1 MKENKKSG
9 KVFKLIV
16 LLAIIICIITT
27 GVVIYINMLFS
38 NMLHEDLDKSDL
50 AVNFNLYDEV
60 KDNINKNDFD
70 KVVNVALFGTDS
82 RDVENMEAG
91 RADTIM
97 IASVNQVKKS
107 IKLISIPRD
116 TYVEVPEYGKT
127 KINHSYAYGKEQL
140 TVKTINKNFGLNI
153 TDYATIDFSGLIHVI
168 NDIGGVEVEITND
181 EKNYINN
188 RSKEAYDI
196 SENEY
201 KKVVATGKVNL
212 TGEQALTH
220 SRNRTIGNDFTRA
233 SRQRDVLQSLLL
245 KLSSMGIESI
255 LSLSD
260 NFLKEVKTNI
270 NVNEYIPLF
279 ISVLINK
286 NEYMGNIKSKQIPE
300 VKYSKDKMI
309 KGVYYFVPDMS
320 LAKQDFYE
328 TLYEM

>member
-1 MKENKKSG
+1 MKKSG
-9 KVFKLIV
+9 KILKFIF
-16 LLAIIICIITT
+16 LLIIIIGIISV
-27 GVVIYINMLFS
+27 GVIVYINMLFS
-38 NMLHEDLDKSDL
+38 NMVHEDLDKSDL
-50 AVNFNLYDEV
+50 AVNSDLYDEV
-60 KDNINKNDFD
+60 KDNISKNDFD

-97 IASVNQVKKS
+97 IASLNQVKNS

-116 TYVEVPEYGKT
+116 TYVEVPGYGKT

-140 TVKTINKNFGLNI
+140 TIKTINKNFGLNI
-153 TDYATIDFSGLIHVI
+153 TDYATIDFSGLIHII
-168 NDIGGVEVEITND
+168 NDIGGVEVEITD
-181 EKNYINN
+181 EEKNYINN

-196 SENEY
+196 SKNKYE
-201 KKVVATGKVNL
+201 KVTSTGIVKL

-220 SRNRTIGNDFTRA
+220 SRNRTVGNDFTRA
-233 SRQRDVLQSLLL
+233 SRQRDVLEALLL
-245 KLSSMGIESI
+245 KLSSMGVESI

-260 NFLKEVKTNI
+260 DFLKEVKTNI
-270 NVNEYIPLF
+270 NINEYIPLL
-279 ISVLINK
+279 ISVLMNK

-300 VKYSKDKMI
+300 TKYSQDKMI
-309 KGVYYFVPDMS
+309 KGVYYFVPDIN